1 MYMYLHKYVF
11 TQVSIIISFNVAV
24 CTCKSK
30 IGSPPHHGAGAVGDA
45 REGHHGQ
52 HVALILGQWSDIAEE
67 EDYKMHKNKDIWMK
81 LNSFEISIRRVLIQK
96 EWGKEY
102 HLKEC
107 IKTDVKTLPAKTFP
121 FFLIR
126 QLMFHDLH
134 EIYFY
139 ISKLLT
145 HLIGLVG
152 FSCEPSAF
160 PLGGSVIRK
169 MIAKT
174 ARAPIIGVTR
184 NPHLEDTVIWTIGQ
198 TKEWIK
204 IKIKAINLLTLD
216 CKMDLLYKKEGR
228 ITILD

>member
-1 MYMYLHKYVF
+1 MKRKISINIQYTYMYLHKYVF

-45 REGHHGQ
+45 RKGHHGQ

-121 FFLIR
+121 FF
-126 QLMFHDLH
+126 DLH
-134 EIYFY
+134 
-139 ISKLLT
+139 SSA
-145 HLIGLVG
+145 H
-152 FSCEPSAF
+152 SCF
-160 PLGGSVIRK
+160 
-169 MIAKT
+169 
-174 ARAPIIGVTR
+174 
-184 NPHLEDTVIWTIGQ
+184 TIFMKF
-198 TKEWIK
+198 TFIF
-204 IKIKAINLLTLD
+204 LS
-216 CKMDLLYKKEGR
+216 Y
-228 ITILD
+228 

>member
-1 MYMYLHKYVF
+1 
-11 TQVSIIISFNVAV
+11 
-24 CTCKSK
+24 
-30 IGSPPHHGAGAVGDA
+30 
-45 REGHHGQ
+45 
-52 HVALILGQWSDIAEE
+52 
-67 EDYKMHKNKDIWMK
+67 
-81 LNSFEISIRRVLIQK
+81 
-96 EWGKEY
+96 
-102 HLKEC
+102 
-107 IKTDVKTLPAKTFP
+107 
-121 FFLIR
+121 
-126 QLMFHDLH
+126 MFHDLH

-184 NPHLEDTVIWTIGQ
+184 NPHLEDTVIWTIWQ

-204 IKIKAINLLTLD
+204 IKIKAINLFTLD
-216 CKMDLLYKKEGR
+216 CKMDLLYEKEGR
-228 ITILD
+228 ITILDYLFWPCLWLIVKKNLLKFWPLLNYSFEPCGPTSSPRRRRQPPSRQCIRGLYQRVLQSRRVPGYWSAHPT